1 MYLQFNKSTGIYPW
15 LKNYNEKNNCKLSY
29 DDICD
34 ELNNIKVSELEMGHK
49 IKKILVP
56 ELNEIQSE
64 MIKLFNIKIEDIM
77 KT

>member
-1 MYLQFNKSTGIYPW
+1 
-15 LKNYNEKNNCKLSY
+15 
-29 DDICD
+29 
-34 ELNNIKVSELEMGHK
+34 MGHK

-56 ELNEIQSE
+56 ELNAIQSE

>member
-1 MYLQFNKSTGIYPW
+1 
-15 LKNYNEKNNCKLSY
+15 
-29 DDICD
+29 
-34 ELNNIKVSELEMGHK
+34 MGHK

>member
-15 LKNYNEKNNCKLSY
+15 LKNYNEKNNYKLSY

-34 ELNNIKVSELEMGHK
+34 KLNNIKVSELEIGHK

>member
-1 MYLQFNKSTGIYPW
+1 
-15 LKNYNEKNNCKLSY
+15 
-29 DDICD
+29 
-34 ELNNIKVSELEMGHK
+34 MGHK

-64 MIKLFNIKIEDIM
+64 MIKLFNIKIEDIL